1 MNNISQ
7 IRISNWYDREI
18 DVCVCVCMCV
28 QCAQY
33 NANAVSLSGDSVEV
47 AMDIGR
53 DIQSHSV
60 LHWCVRADDLKCFNY
75 F

>member
-1 MNNISQ
+1 MSYISQ

-18 DVCVCVCMCV
+18 DVCVC
-28 QCAQY
+28 AQY
-33 NANAVSLSGDSVEV
+33 NANAVLLSGDSIEV

-60 LHWCVRADDLKCFNY
+60 LHWCVRADDLKCF
-75 F
+75 